1 MSVNVSESDGSGSES
16 ESGSGSETESGGSG
30 ESDVSGRESE
40 ICGGHCCLCVI
51 ERGSESEGV
60 SGGDV
65 ISSSCERGSACASV
79 SESGD
84 GLVNESG
91 REIASGDETMNGD
104 ERVSVGVSSCQS
116 QTTGGEGSSTG
127 SVSACYWTRASRM
140 GMRERK
146 SGVGLD
152 LCQANA
158 WVREREVLEWQER
171 VTTSVHAGGR
181 WFESGRW
188 RSRGSENETCRDPFL
203 KCESVSLARRELDRR
218 RVCGR

>member
-1 MSVNVSESDGSGSES
+1 M
-16 ESGSGSETESGGSG
+16 
-30 ESDVSGRESE
+30 SGRESE

-84 GLVNESG
+84 GLLNESG

-127 SVSACYWTRASRM
+127 SVSASRASRM

-158 WVREREVLEWQER
+158 RVREREVLEWQER

-181 WFESGRW
+181 WFESGR
-188 RSRGSENETCRDPFL
+188 
-203 KCESVSLARRELDRR
+203 
-218 RVCGR
+218 